1 MTDDELRP
9 ALTELETHE
18 GRVPW
23 LYLDNAREPNV
34 TVGVG
39 CLVANLDDACA
50 LPFQCDG
57 RLATRAEIS
66 AAWLRVRSMPGGL
79 RANAYRY
86 NVQLTSEAIDALAF
100 TRMRSML
107 AGLPAVF
114 PGFEVFPVGVRLALL
129 DLAWN
134 CGLGDYPGLRGWHG
148 LRAALE
154 RVPPDYATAAKE
166 CTTANPQKIAARE
179 ARNAW
184 RAKAFLDAL
193 NTEGPT
199 T

>member
-9 ALTELETHE
+9 VLSELEMYE

-23 LYLDNAREPNV
+23 LYLDNATPANV

-39 CLVANLDDACA
+39 CLMAKLGDACA

-57 RLATRAEIS
+57 RPATQNEITQ
-66 AAWLRVRSMPGGL
+66 AWLRVRSMPGGL
-79 RANAYRY
+79 RANAYRS
-86 NVQLTSEAIDALAF
+86 NVQLLDADIDALAF
-100 TRMRSML
+100 ARMRSML
-107 AGLPAVF
+107 AGLSVLFPDY
-114 PGFEVFPVGVRLALL
+114 PGFPLGVRRALL

-134 CGLGDYPGLRGWHG
+134 CGLGAAPGLRGWTH
-148 LRAALE
+148 LLAACNSD
-154 RVPPDYATAAKE
+154 PPDWAEAARQ
-166 CTTANPQKIAARE
+166 CTTSNPNNSASRE

-184 RAKAFLDAL
+184 RAQQIVDAAK
-193 NTEGPT
+193 GST